1 MNVNLRFVRGVGLF
15 GKKSRRSTSA
25 NNSRNSRT
33 ATKVQ
38 IKTALRSGL
47 DCSQHGVMDLP
58 GLQEQQDRSY
68 LASKRMYC
76 VGYKNIDV
84 KTCFGCG
91 DEF

>member
-1 MNVNLRFVRGVGLF
+1 M
-15 GKKSRRSTSA
+15 SA

-38 IKTALRSGL
+38 NKTALKSGL
-47 DCSQHGVMDLP
+47 DCSQHGVLDLP

-68 LASKRMYC
+68 LASKRMDC
-76 VGYKNIDV
+76 VGYKNIV

>member
-1 MNVNLRFVRGVGLF
+1 MGDYLE
-15 GKKSRRSTSA
+15 KKSRQSTSA
-25 NNSRNSRT
+25 INGRNSRT

-38 IKTALRSGL
+38 NKTTSTSGL

-58 GLQEQQDRSY
+58 GLQEQQDKSY
-68 LASKRMYC
+68 LASKRMDC
-76 VGYKNIDV
+76 IGYKNIV